1 MVQGLPAAALGLA
14 CAVAACT
21 CAVVEAPAF
30 APASAP
36 NSAPVLAPAQVP
48 VLHVQRAAFEDRP
61 GMLLAELGEGWW
73 LAFNPRTCAVDMVW
87 RGSVDWRGKVY
98 DFSQSTSRAVANA
111 SSIALDRMKPI
122 ATIESV
128 QLANDSPV
136 VLLSGLDLRA
146 FATAYIAF
154 DEQSQTPVRC
164 SLIETTASTGA
175 SPTDHEARREST
187 PRESAPRE
195 STPRES
201 APREILLSFESST
214 NYTSA
219 TEWMWNF
226 KQVPSAVCARAHD
239 AALSFACAKPG
250 KPLRD
255 VRVFGERIA
264 WRGPSGQALAAVWRG
279 YSLKHGVLTI
289 RFALDGALVEMG
301 VARLA
306 DGSGV
311 ALSLIGVP
319 EGTTF
324 DGARAPTQLVLV
336 APAQR
341 APEGDQP

>member
-1 MVQGLPAAALGLA
+1 MNGLVLVQGLRAFALGLA
-14 CAVAACT
+14 GVAAAWTAAACIVG
-21 CAVVEAPAF
+21 ADA
-30 APASAP
+30 
-36 NSAPVLAPAQVP
+36 P

-61 GMLLAELGEGWW
+61 GMLLAELGQDWW

-98 DFSQSTSRAVANA
+98 DFSQRTSRAVANA
-111 SSIALDRMKPI
+111 SDIALDRMKPI
-122 ATIESV
+122 ATIDSV

-164 SLIETTASTGA
+164 SLIETTASTDA
-175 SPTDHEARREST
+175 HPTDPEA
-187 PRESAPRE
+187 
-195 STPRES
+195 PRES

-226 KQVPSAVCARAHD
+226 KQVPGAVCARAHD

-264 WRGPSGQALAAVWRG
+264 WRGPSGAALAVAWRG
-279 YSLKHGVLTI
+279 YTLKNGALTI

-301 VARLA
+301 VGRLA

-311 ALSLIGVP
+311 ALSFIGLP

-324 DGARAPTQLVLV
+324 DGARAPANLVLV
-336 APAQR
+336 APAHG
-341 APEGDQP
+341 APEGGQP